1 MTSEALTDVSVIIVG
16 LNASKYVQ
24 ECFASL
30 EAAEWDGVSFD
41 LIYVDNGSRDDTL
54 AMLTREF
61 PQVTVIANAT
71 NLGFCKAANQG
82 AGLARG
88 RYFFFLND
96 DTLVLGNAVAALVR
110 HADGNADLGA
120 LGGRLLNTD
129 GTEQYSGRRFPSPWN
144 AIFGRRSALTKV
156 LPDVGPVR
164 DYLYKGPLARGE
176 AFDVDWVSAAAVL
189 FPRDVFAGIGGF
201 AEDYYYW
208 HEVIFC
214 DRVRRFG
221 KRVCLVPAA
230 KIIHHEGKGSG
241 ARPFAVRRK
250 HIIGFHRGGYRCYCE
265 HFELG
270 RWSPVRLLVAAMLIT
285 RASLLLAG
293 TAFSAVSKK
302 STTAQPASMTVPS

>member
-1 MTSEALTDVSVIIVG
+1 MTSETSTDVAVIIVG
-16 LNASKYVQ
+16 LNASRYVQ

-30 EAAEWDGVSFD
+30 DAAEWEGVSYES
-41 LIYVDNGSRDDTL
+41 IYIDNGSHDDTL
-54 AMLTREF
+54 AMLAREY
-61 PQVTVIANAT
+61 PQVRVVANAT

-82 AGLARG
+82 AGLARS
-88 RYFFFLND
+88 RYLFFLND
-96 DTLVLGNAVAALVR
+96 DTLVLGNAIAALVR
-110 HADGNADLGA
+110 HADANPDLGA

-144 AIFGRRSALTKV
+144 AILGRRSVLTK
-156 LPDVGPVR
+156 LFPHAGPVR
-164 DYLYKGPLARGE
+164 DYLYKELLARGQ

-189 FPRDVFAGIGGF
+189 FPAQVFTCIGGF

-214 DRVRRFG
+214 DRVRKVG

-250 HIIGFHRGGYRCYCE
+250 HIVDFHRGGYRCYCE

-270 RWSPVRLLVAAMLIT
+270 PWNPLRFLVAAMLFT
-285 RASLLLAG
+285 RATFLLAG
-293 TAFSAVSKK
+293 AALSKGLK
-302 STTAQPASMTVPS
+302 KHSPTQPASMTVPS